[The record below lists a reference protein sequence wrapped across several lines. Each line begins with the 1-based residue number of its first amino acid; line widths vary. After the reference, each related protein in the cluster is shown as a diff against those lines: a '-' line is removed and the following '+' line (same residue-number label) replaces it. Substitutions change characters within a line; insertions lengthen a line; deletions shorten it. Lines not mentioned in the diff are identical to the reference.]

1 MRKYC
6 EMNIEAKKL
15 SFIQEFLRIDNE
27 KIINALEN
35 LLHKSQSEVFEEKMK
50 PMSIEQLNSEI
61 DSAIEDEKNNR
72 FTNAKDLKQKI
83 QEWS

>member
-1 MRKYC
+1 
-6 EMNIEAKKL
+6 MNIEAKKL

>member
-1 MRKYC
+1 
-6 EMNIEAKKL
+6 MNIEAKKL

-27 KIINALEN
+27 KIINALEA
-35 LLHKSQSEVFEEKMK
+35 LLYKSKSEVFEEKMK

-61 DSAIEDEKNNR
+61 DTAIEDEKNNR

>member
-1 MRKYC
+1 
-6 EMNIEAKKL
+6 MNIEAKKL
-15 SFIQEFLRIDNE
+15 PFIQEFLRIDNE

-35 LLHKSQSEVFEEKMK
+35 LLHKSKSEVFEEKMK

-61 DSAIEDEKNNR
+61 DTAIEDEKNNR